1 MAVLIFNASG
11 KSRLSKFYQPSSPP
25 ARARLVQRIH
35 RLVSA
40 RPDSECNF
48 VDLPPGFG
56 FLDDGSK
63 GEGEEDLRVV
73 YRH

>member
-1 MAVLIFNASG
+1 MLIFNTSG
-11 KSRLSKFYQPSSPP
+11 KPRLSKFYQPSSPST
-25 ARARLVQRIH
+25 RARIVQRIF

-40 RPDSECNF
+40 RPDSLCNF

-56 FLDDGSK
+56 FHEDGSK